1 MSQDNEATR
10 VMPAGT
16 PPVDRTMVAPAQPAA
31 GATQMGQTIACAVCS
46 SNNAALETY
55 CIECGFL
62 VASVPGATESGVESG
77 TGAELSEISLIED
90 KTGRQFRLSA
100 GENVVGR
107 ENADVLLMDGT
118 VSRRHALITLNEG
131 VVTVTDLASTNGTQ
145 VDGVIVSPN
154 VATPLSPGASISF
167 GNSSLTLSAPGAPA
181 EATIVVPVE
190 SLEPAESTLAVEVA
204 APPDALTEEAVL
216 SDTTSTEGAPVAD
229 EAAAVAAPASDKIP
243 IGNLTPTA
251 AGGMSI
257 ALYHGLISVGRR
269 AGNDV
274 VIDND
279 PYVSGK
285 HAEVLCDETGCYIT
299 DIGSTNGTLVNG
311 KKLEAGQKEMLLN
324 GDEVAFGQSAYV
336 YESAAIAVPAE
347 EGAAPAAPVGGLP
360 DLAEGEVA

>member
-1 MSQDNEATR
+1 
-10 VMPAGT
+10 
-16 PPVDRTMVAPAQPAA
+16 MVAPPAA

-46 SNNAALETY
+46 SNNPALEPY

-62 VASVPGATESGVESG
+62 LASVPGTAESAVDSG
-77 TGAELSEISLIED
+77 SDTALSEFALIED
-90 KTGRQFRLSA
+90 KSGRQFRLSP
-100 GENVVGR
+100 GDNVVGR

-118 VSRRHALITLNEG
+118 VSRRHAQVTLNEG
-131 VVTVTDLASTNGTQ
+131 VVTATDLGSTNGTQ
-145 VDGVIVSPN
+145 VDGVKLAPN
-154 VATPLSPGASISF
+154 VATLVSPGASVSF
-167 GNSSLTLSAPGAPA
+167 GHSSLTLSAPGAPA

-190 SLEPAESTLAVEVA
+190 SLEPAESTLAVAVE
-204 APPDALTEEAVL
+204 APPDAVTEEAVL
-216 SDTTSTEGAPVAD
+216 SESAAVEEPSLEEAPAA
-229 EAAAVAAPASDKIP
+229 EAAADKIP
-243 IGNLTPTA
+243 IGNLVPTA
-251 AGGMSI
+251 AGAQTI
-257 ALYHGLISVGRR
+257 ALYSGLITVGRR

-285 HAEVLCDETGCYIT
+285 HAEVLCDSSGCYIT

-311 KKLEAGQKEMLLN
+311 KRLEAGQKEMLLN

-347 EGAAPAAPVGGLP
+347 EEAAPVDSAVGLP